1 MTLIPLTPENFAIV
15 DPEDVAFLSQWKWQ
29 FRSVNGCSYVGD
41 ENKLASD
48 IKFEVHLSNTILD
61 EFDKGLKAA
70 LYREV
75 RKGEQPDL
83 IGDNKFAAVR
93 FPLLDGFRWEEEFT
107 GYKVSIAS
115 ELGLVEPLELSDITL
130 KKFAFDPKEGG
141 SVVVTFNAI
150 AHPTSDEAGELCALI
165 QEHVNLTLIAPQ
177 AAEQKKAA

>member
-1 MTLIPLTPENFAIV
+1 MFEV
-15 DPEDVAFLSQWKWQ
+15 DQTSAFVS
-29 FRSVNGCSYVGD
+29 SVNMRAEKHGD